1 MLAIVLRKSSF
12 CMCMW
17 QGMHAKEEIA
27 CLFSVS
33 LDVCRCSFPV
43 RSFVAGA
50 IHPPQSSAPLVD
62 SFADILGMSLA
73 CMPTLHVGEK
83 YWHWQSTTLHLNI
96 SPGFYVLSA
105 ECKGWIHQ
113 HVHTSVMCLLSSL
126 WTKMGRRGGKGN
138 KHRDAGADLAI
149 LMHKLYWNIDQ
160 LFSLWLPQGWAIF
173 CLGFYCL
180 D

>member
-1 MLAIVLRKSSF
+1 MQKKRLHVCFPSLWMSVGA
-12 CMCMW
+12 
-17 QGMHAKEEIA
+17 
-27 CLFSVS
+27 VS
-33 LDVCRCSFPV
+33 LSGHLLLEL
-43 RSFVAGA
+43 S
-50 IHPPQSSAPLVD
+50 IHPSPLPLLVD

-138 KHRDAGADLAI
+138 KHGDAGADLAI